1 MPTKNPNGNA
11 KQIMLTLAAF
21 RHMLRAGRPN
31 PAGFVHPS
39 ADRPSRERVEGRADL
54 DGRTNN

>member
-1 MPTKNPNGNA
+1 MPTNPNGNA

-31 PAGFVHPS
+31 SAGIISGSPVQAHGS
-39 ADRPSRERVEGRADL
+39 ALPADL
-54 DGRTNN
+54 DGRTNTTN